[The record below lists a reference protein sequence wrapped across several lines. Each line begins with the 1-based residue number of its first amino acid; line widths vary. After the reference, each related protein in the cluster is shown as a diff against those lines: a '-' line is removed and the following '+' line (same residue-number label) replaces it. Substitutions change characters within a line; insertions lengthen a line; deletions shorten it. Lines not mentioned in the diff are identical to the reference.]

1 MIKRYFEIEN
11 IPAIL
16 WGETS
21 NNIFIVIHGNMSN
34 KEDDVIEIF
43 AKQAIK
49 LGYQVLSFDLPEH
62 GERAKESTPCKVQ
75 NCIKELALV
84 MNYTKENWRNISLFA
99 CSMGAY
105 FSLLEYKDE
114 AINQALFLSPV
125 VNMKRI
131 IKNMMKWFN
140 IDEQYLKNEQT
151 VKTPIGQNLY
161 WDYYCYVKEHPV
173 DKWNM
178 PTSILYGAKDDLCEE
193 DTILNF
199 VKKFNCNLTV
209 MDKGEHYFHT
219 QEQLNFFEKWLES
232 SIYKIN
238 E

>member
-114 AINQALFLSPV
+114 VINQALFLSPV

-199 VKKFNCNLTV
+199 VKRFNCNLTV

>member
-114 AINQALFLSPV
+114 VINQALFLSPV

-161 WDYYCYVKEHPV
+161 WDYYYVKEHPV

>member
-114 AINQALFLSPV
+114 VINQALFLSPV

>member
-1 MIKRYFEIEN
+1 
-11 IPAIL
+11 
-16 WGETS
+16 
-21 NNIFIVIHGNMSN
+21 MSN

-114 AINQALFLSPV
+114 VINQALFLSPV

-151 VKTPIGQNLY
+151 VKTLIGQNLY

-199 VKKFNCNLTV
+199 VKRFNCNLTV

>member
-1 MIKRYFEIEN
+1 
-11 IPAIL
+11 
-16 WGETS
+16 
-21 NNIFIVIHGNMSN
+21 
-34 KEDDVIEIF
+34 
-43 AKQAIK
+43 
-49 LGYQVLSFDLPEH
+49 
-62 GERAKESTPCKVQ
+62 
-75 NCIKELALV
+75 
-84 MNYTKENWRNISLFA
+84 
-99 CSMGAY
+99 
-105 FSLLEYKDE
+105 
-114 AINQALFLSPV
+114 
-125 VNMKRI
+125 
-131 IKNMMKWFN
+131 MMKWFN

>member
-84 MNYTKENWRNISLFA
+84 MNYTKENWRNIILFA

-114 AINQALFLSPV
+114 VINQA
-125 VNMKRI
+125 
-131 IKNMMKWFN
+131 
-140 IDEQYLKNEQT
+140 
-151 VKTPIGQNLY
+151 
-161 WDYYCYVKEHPV
+161 
-173 DKWNM
+173 
-178 PTSILYGAKDDLCEE
+178 
-193 DTILNF
+193 
-199 VKKFNCNLTV
+199 
-209 MDKGEHYFHT
+209 
-219 QEQLNFFEKWLES
+219 
-232 SIYKIN
+232 
-238 E
+238 